1 MSVTICMETDVETVV
16 CAAQAKLD
24 RLLPKGN
31 ISFKLLWCII
41 KPGMIVKY
49 THMASGEAVSIL
61 YTIVAAPCLPSLHA
75 ELPHP

>member
-1 MSVTICMETDVETVV
+1 METDVETFV

-31 ISFKLLWCII
+31 ISFKLLWCVI

-49 THMASGEAVSIL
+49 THTASGEAVSVL
-61 YTIVAAPCLPSLHA
+61 YTIVAAPRLPPPHA
-75 ELPHP
+75 ELSHL